1 MYKIL
6 ISFFLLFSF
15 YEASARELSS
25 YDLKINIPETA
36 VSDSILLLDVS
47 LTNNSDSDIVI
58 FNPETYKV
66 SDQFFFVPSTW
77 NILIKH
83 EGEECFTESLGTR
96 ISLNSSDLSKTIKS
110 HHSYSFVVPININ
123 NLLCMNDPEIAYHLS
138 RQGNFCIQLKIALN
152 EPSELTLESNTLFFQ
167 VK

>member
-6 ISFFLLFSF
+6 IFFLLSF
-15 YEASARELSS
+15 YEVSARELPN
-25 YDLKINIPETA
+25 YDLKINIPETV
-36 VSDSILLLDVS
+36 VSDSILLLNVS

-83 EGEECFTESLGTR
+83 EGEECFTESVGTR
-96 ISLNSSDLSKTIKS
+96 ISLDSLYLSKTIKK
-110 HHSYSFVVPININ
+110 HRSYSFVIPININ
-123 NLLCMNDPEIAYHLS
+123 NLLCMNDPEIACHLS
-138 RQGNFCIQLKIALN
+138 RQGNFCIQLKIGLN

>member
-83 EGEECFTESLGTR
+83 EGEECFTESVGTR
-96 ISLNSSDLSKTIKS
+96 ISLDSLYLSKTIKK
-110 HHSYSFVVPININ
+110 HRSYSFVIPININ
-123 NLLCMNDPEIAYHLS
+123 NLLCTNDLEIAYHLS
-138 RQGNFCIQLKIALN
+138 RSGNFSIQLKIALN
-152 EPSELTLESNTLFFQ
+152 EPSEVTLESNTLFFQ
-167 VK
+167 VE